1 MMLCALHIRY
11 KSHCNN
17 KIFGVEVT
25 SAILSITRL
34 PITPSTIGGA
44 KFKQEPFIKEN
55 GY

>member
-1 MMLCALHIRY
+1 MKLCALHITY
-11 KSHCNN
+11 KSYCNN

-25 SAILSITRL
+25 PAIPSITRL
-34 PITPSTIGGA
+34 PVTPVTIGGA